1 MGALRGY
8 FDDSGHEPDPHC
20 NCVVYAGYIG
30 NCAEWTRLEEGWKI
44 ALDRAGVPYLHMKE
58 LMSIDRKPPGFVSPY
73 NKWRGNPEAVNSF
86 LLELARIV
94 TGTSLRP
101 IAAAVDKE
109 ALARLNTKLGLTKNG
124 LLEAESLAVY
134 ACGWLA
140 QDSFGE
146 HISMEFLVD
155 KIAKPGRLYYLI
167 EAISAHESR
176 EVPILDHITFTF
188 LAKNTPSRH
197 PTDGSQNI
205 YALQVADFLAWET
218 HFFARERIKN
228 GYESA
233 DRLRRE
239 TYDVIA
245 PDSDWPLSMFLN
257 DRTLT
262 NWSDQKKGA
271 WPNTRQGRLVK
282 SWVEFSQELERKL
295 KN

>member
-44 ALDRAGVPYLHMKE
+44 AL
-58 LMSIDRKPPGFVSPY
+58 
-73 NKWRGNPEAVNSF
+73 
-86 LLELARIV
+86 
-94 TGTSLRP
+94 
-101 IAAAVDKE
+101 
-109 ALARLNTKLGLTKNG
+109 
-124 LLEAESLAVY
+124 
-134 ACGWLA
+134 
-140 QDSFGE
+140 
-146 HISMEFLVD
+146 
-155 KIAKPGRLYYLI
+155 GRLYYLI